1 MIIMTHG
8 FTQRNQTEKL
18 FEKALHVRSS
28 LTLLGFN
35 SRVGRSTTDSVKQ
48 SLANVSR
55 KRRRKKTVEV

>member
-28 LTLLGFN
+28 LTLLGFK
-35 SRVGRSTTDSVKQ
+35 S
-48 SLANVSR
+48 
-55 KRRRKKTVEV
+55 